1 MSKQWRERNEEKL
14 IERFT
19 LTICLIVIIK
29 SILGKYRLRLT
40 PCNT

>member
-19 LTICLIVIIK
+19 LTICLILLIK
-29 SILGKYRLRLT
+29 SMLGKYRFAIH
-40 PCNT
+40 N